1 MAKLLYHIY
10 DQNTL
15 EITGAGFFEEGQ
27 HPENSTLKSNTGFIK
42 AMYNIELYEIYEG
55 ATVEEIAEL
64 KTPIYEL
71 KIIEKFTYLMNRAL
85 SSSMGK
91 YGSYEY
97 LQIQKQE
104 YDKKYLVAK
113 GIEINVPVANAIQKE
128 MLRDFPVETL
138 DYILTQYGVQ
148 DLSGTQIEKMYL
160 LIIIRYEYAKQRLD
174 VFEGMAIDF
183 RTKSRTLVELFQ
195 WPKLDIAF
203 QLVKNFPDNPTDI
216 DIENYY
222 NQFDTL

>member
-1 MAKLLYHIY
+1 MEYKYRVTNPNGSYTDYL
-10 DQNTL
+10 TPPS
-15 EITGAGFFEEGQ
+15 EG
-27 HPENSTLKSNTGFIK
+27 
-42 AMYNIELYEIYEG
+42 IYE
-55 ATVEEIAEL
+55 TIEIHEPTEEEISAE
-64 KTPIYEL
+64 KTPVYEL
-71 KIIEKFTYLMNRAL
+71 KIIENFTYLMNRAL

-128 MLRDFPVETL
+128 MLRDFPVPIL
-138 DYILTQYGVQ
+138 DSILTSYGYV
-148 DLSGTQIEKMYL
+148 DLSGTQIEKMYI

-174 VFEGMAIDF
+174 SFEGMAIDF

-195 WPKLDIAF
+195 WTKLDIAF
-203 QLVKNFPDNPTDI
+203 QLVENFPENPTNT
-216 DIENYY
+216 DIESYY
-222 NQFDTL
+222 NQFDAL